1 MGRGET
7 IRDEEHDL
15 GARITLERNADIAP
29 CAITCGIYGWMVHTR
44 FFVTEEEAAAEYDKM
59 KASLSEIVERIGD
72 PNYDDRG
79 ATEKAIKAMEAFVE
93 TYP

>member
-1 MGRGET
+1 
-7 IRDEEHDL
+7 
-15 GARITLERNADIAP
+15 
-29 CAITCGIYGWMVHTR
+29 MVHTR

-79 ATEKAIKAMEAFVE
+79 VTEKAIKAMEAFVE

>member
-1 MGRGET
+1 
-7 IRDEEHDL
+7 
-15 GARITLERNADIAP
+15 
-29 CAITCGIYGWMVHTR
+29 MVHTR